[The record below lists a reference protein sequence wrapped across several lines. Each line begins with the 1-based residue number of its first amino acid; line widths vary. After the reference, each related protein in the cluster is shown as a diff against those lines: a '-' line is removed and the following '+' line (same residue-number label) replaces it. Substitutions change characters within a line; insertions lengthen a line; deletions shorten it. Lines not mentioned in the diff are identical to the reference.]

1 VIGLLLLA
9 SSVGVQLFTR
19 EVAESLSKLPLA
31 CISKDFSKTAGH
43 RSDAAD
49 DQVLVPSGLHFSV
62 QGHKMLVKLLQVYPD
77 LKNREEII
85 KGQHAH
91 LQPTNVLTESVCFW
105 YHKVV

>member
-1 VIGLLLLA
+1 MIGLLLLA

-31 CISKDFSKTAGH
+31 CISKDFSYKPGY
-43 RSDAAD
+43 RSVTEE
-49 DQVLVPSGLHFSV
+49 DQVLLPSGLHFSV

-85 KGQHAH
+85 IGQHAH